1 MIRINLFPERM
12 DKKMKKLISVFLA
25 ALMLS
30 AFSVIALAD
39 EGEGF
44 VPVYTVRVAENTKGK
59 VDIVNIEDPNSN
71 TVNKGRSFFFTLK
84 YLKGYTPDGTVIV
97 KAYPASYPAELVG
110 TDKDVA
116 SVTLTPDENGVYCI
130 PNVQEDYYVEVMNV
144 TETQFSSLKDMLI
157 SFYNAIL
164 NLFKKLFNL

>member
-1 MIRINLFPERM
+1 
-12 DKKMKKLISVFLA
+12 MKKIISVFLA
-25 ALMLS
+25 ALMLLG

-44 VPVYTVRVAENTKGK
+44 VPVYTVRVAANTQGK
-59 VDIVNIEDPNSN
+59 VDIVNVEDPTKN
-71 TVNKGRSFFFTLK
+71 TVNAGRPFFFTLQYK
-84 YLKGYTPDGTVIV
+84 KGYSPDGTVIV

-116 SVTLTPDENGVYCI
+116 SITLTPDEQGVYCI
-130 PNVQEDYYVEVMNV
+130 PEVNEDYYVEVLNV

-157 SFYNAIL
+157 NFFNAIL